1 MAIFKRQ
8 ADTGEQAGQ
17 PAEASG
23 SVAVDE
29 SVPEAQPV
37 PAVTPEAVI
46 GSPQPAGNLPAAL
59 EPELRRIIDTA
70 VARVAAIELEAIR
83 EARHLTQRSEHE
95 ARDALRFA
103 LDRGLNL
110 ISSLEL
116 LAATVNGMAEALKTE
131 LDDAIVALRNVS
143 EPQSELAEQLMRQ
156 PPPPIEEEAEPAAP
170 VPDAPAEQPA
180 AEQPAAEQPAAE
192 QPAAAEEPRLEPA
205 AEPPAPE
212 EPVAEDSAPES
223 QPEAP
228 PEPETP
234 AEPRVRLT
242 PLVRPAAPAPE
253 EEPAEAPPEAPR
265 PEPEQELVTVGAP
278 PERSPDRRARL
289 RRFFTR

>member
-29 SVPEAQPV
+29 SVPETQPA

-46 GSPQPAGNLPAAL
+46 GSPQAPGNLPDAL

-143 EPQSELAEQLMRQ
+143 EPQSELAEQLMQR
-156 PPPPIEEEAEPAAP
+156 PPPPIEEEAHREP
-170 VPDAPAEQPA
+170 Q
-180 AEQPAAEQPAAE
+180 
-192 QPAAAEEPRLEPA
+192 AEEPAPEPQ
-205 AEPPAPE
+205 AEQQAPEPEAEEPAPE
-212 EPVAEDSAPES
+212 PEPVAEESAPEP
-223 QPEAP
+223 QAQEPEAQEP
-228 PEPETP
+228 EAQEPEPQPQEP
-234 AEPRVRLT
+234 APQVRLT
-242 PLVRPAAPAPE
+242 PLVRPREPAPDEPAAEEHAPEQQLVTSGAPAP
-253 EEPAEAPPEAPR
+253 R
-265 PEPEQELVTVGAP
+265 SQE
-278 PERSPDRRARL
+278 RRGRM

>member
-8 ADTGEQAGQ
+8 ADTGEQTGQ
-17 PAEASG
+17 PDEANG
-23 SVAVDE
+23 SVGIGE
-29 SVPEAQPV
+29 PGPEVQPV

-83 EARHLTQRSEHE
+83 EARHLTERSEHE

-143 EPQSELAEQLMRQ
+143 EPQSELAEQLMQQ
-156 PPPPIEEEAEPAAP
+156 PPPPIEEPPPPIEEEEEPEPQAEDRHRSLRLRSQPTGARSGGARAAAQGARAAGQADPARASTG
-170 VPDAPAEQPA
+170 AGRRGA
-180 AEQPAAEQPAAE
+180 
-192 QPAAAEEPRLEPA
+192 AAAEEPA
-205 AEPPAPE
+205 AEEHVPE
-212 EPVAEDSAPES
+212 R
-223 QPEAP
+223 Q
-228 PEPETP
+228 
-234 AEPRVRLT
+234 
-242 PLVRPAAPAPE
+242 
-253 EEPAEAPPEAPR
+253 
-265 PEPEQELVTVGAP
+265 LVTSGAP
-278 PERSPDRRARL
+278 PRARRSAGGACAASSRASSRAL
-289 RRFFTR
+289 RGG

>member
-1 MAIFKRQ
+1 LAIFKRQ

-23 SVAVDE
+23 SLAVDE
-29 SVPEAQPV
+29 SMPEAQPV
-37 PAVTPEAVI
+37 SAVTPEAVI
-46 GSPQPAGNLPAAL
+46 GSPQPPRDLPAAL

-83 EARHLTQRSEHE
+83 EARQLSQRSEHE

-116 LAATVNGMAEALKTE
+116 LAATINGMADALKTE

-143 EPQSELAEQLMRQ
+143 EPQSELAEQLMQQ
-156 PPPPIEEEAEPAAP
+156 PPPPIEEEAEIAAP
-170 VPDAPAEQPA
+170 VPDAPEAEQPA
-180 AEQPAAEQPAAE
+180 AEQQAAEQPPAEQPAAE
-192 QPAAAEEPRLEPA
+192 EPAPEPA
-205 AEPPAPE
+205 AQEP
-212 EPVAEDSAPES
+212 APES

-228 PEPETP
+228 PEVEAP

-242 PLVRPAAPAPE
+242 PLVRPAPPAPE
-253 EEPAEAPPEAPR
+253 KEPAEAEDEAPS
-265 PEPEQELVTVGAP
+265 PEKELVTVGAP
-278 PERSPDRRARL
+278 AERSPDRRARL